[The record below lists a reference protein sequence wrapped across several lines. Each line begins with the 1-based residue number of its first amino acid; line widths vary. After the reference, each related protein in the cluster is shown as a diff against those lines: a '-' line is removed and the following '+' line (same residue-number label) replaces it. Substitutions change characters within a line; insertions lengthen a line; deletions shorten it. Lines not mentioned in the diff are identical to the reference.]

1 MKRLWVYF
9 LALMGVLSLGAC
21 QQKTTIV
28 SAAPAP
34 AAAPVGISTDAAT
47 NAQAG
52 YARGLTNG
60 FVGPSITNGLAGL
73 THSNSSHQPQAAEI
87 RREEYGNSI
96 ARCDRP

>member
-34 AAAPVGISTDAAT
+34 AAAPVVISTDAAT
-47 NAQAG
+47 NAAPV
-52 YARGLTNG
+52 A
-60 FVGPSITNGLAGL
+60 PAEA
-73 THSNSSHQPQAAEI
+73 PAAAPEKK
-87 RREEYGNSI
+87 
-96 ARCDRP
+96 